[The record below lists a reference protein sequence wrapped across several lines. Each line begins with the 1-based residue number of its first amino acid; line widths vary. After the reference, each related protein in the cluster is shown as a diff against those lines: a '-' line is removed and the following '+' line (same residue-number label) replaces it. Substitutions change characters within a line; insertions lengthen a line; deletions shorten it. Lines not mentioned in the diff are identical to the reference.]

1 MVRTVVY
8 PSRLEARVAAQ
19 NAVNKLAEGLRPG
32 IVAALAPFVG
42 CQVYKADGAML
53 AKVRGALLVLPNVPD
68 ASGYYECSPYGI
80 RVHLKTHACTAD
92 RFGDGQIAHYAE
104 ATLYV
109 AEVRDRV
116 MVKIEDTPTPR
127 PVYTVA
133 AIMELRT
140 QLKAAKAVVSELES
154 QLRDFG
160 EYDR

>member
-1 MVRTVVY
+1 
-8 PSRLEARVAAQ
+8 
-19 NAVNKLAEGLRPG
+19 
-32 IVAALAPFVG
+32 
-42 CQVYKADGAML
+42 
-53 AKVRGALLVLPNVPD
+53 
-68 ASGYYECSPYGI
+68 
-80 RVHLKTHACTAD
+80 
-92 RFGDGQIAHYAE
+92 
-104 ATLYV
+104 
-109 AEVRDRV
+109 